1 MKPRPI
7 PATACL
13 LCMLLSSAALAQIYD
28 NPRNLQ
34 VLPADIGAD
43 ELRDTMKSFFFGT
56 GLRCSSCHVG
66 EEGQPLTSYDFASDE
81 VELKLTARQ
90 MLRMV
95 NAINTEHLAP
105 LGPERAE
112 VGCATCH
119 RGERLPG
126 H

>member
-1 MKPRPI
+1 MKPRHVSAI
-7 PATACL
+7 AGL
-13 LCMLLSSAALAQIYD
+13 QCMLLCGAAVAQIYD
-28 NPRNLQ
+28 HPRNLQ

-66 EEGQPLTSYDFASDE
+66 EEGQPLTTYDFASDE
-81 VELKLTARQ
+81 VELKQTARQ

-95 NAINTEHLAP
+95 NAINTEHLAA

-112 VGCATCH
+112 VSCATCH

-126 H
+126 D

>member
-1 MKPRPI
+1 MQPRLLSAI
-7 PATACL
+7 AGLQCL
-13 LCMLLSSAALAQIYD
+13 LLCGAAVAQVYD

-34 VLPADIGAD
+34 VLPAEIGAD

-66 EEGQPLTSYDFASDE
+66 EEGQPLTTYDFASDE
-81 VELKLTARQ
+81 RELKQTARQ

-95 NAINTEHLAP
+95 NAINTEHLAH

-112 VGCATCH
+112 VSCATCH
-119 RGERLPG
+119 RGERLPAE
-126 H
+126 

>member
-1 MKPRPI
+1 MKPSLLSAI
-7 PATACL
+7 AGL
-13 LCMLLSSAALAQIYD
+13 LCLLLSSVAVAQIYD

-56 GLRCSSCHVG
+56 GLRCSACHVG
-66 EEGQPLTSYDFASDE
+66 EEGQPLTTYDFASDE
-81 VELKLTARQ
+81 VELKQTARQ

-95 NAINTEHLAP
+95 NAINTEHLAA

-112 VGCATCH
+112 VSCATCH

-126 H
+126 D

>member
-1 MKPRPI
+1 MKPSPI
-7 PATACL
+7 RATTCL
-13 LCMLLSSAALAQIYD
+13 LCMLLCGSAIAQIYD

-34 VLPADIGAD
+34 ILPADIGAD

-66 EEGQPLTSYDFASDE
+66 EEGQPLTTYDFASDE
-81 VELKLTARQ
+81 VELKQTARQ

-112 VGCATCH
+112 VSCATCH

-126 H
+126 N

>member
-1 MKPRPI
+1 MKSRLLSAI
-7 PATACL
+7 AGL
-13 LCMLLSSAALAQIYD
+13 LCMLLCTAAVAQVYD

-34 VLPADIGAD
+34 VLPADIGVD

-66 EEGQPLTSYDFASDE
+66 EEGQPLTTYDFASDE
-81 VELKLTARQ
+81 KELKLTARQ

-105 LGPERAE
+105 FGPERAE
-112 VGCATCH
+112 VSCATCH
-119 RGERLPG
+119 RGERLPAD
-126 H
+126 

>member
-1 MKPRPI
+1 MKPRLM
-7 PATACL
+7 PATTCL
-13 LCMLLSSAALAQIYD
+13 LCMLLCSAALAQIYD

-34 VLPADIGAD
+34 VLPADMGAD

-66 EEGQPLTSYDFASDE
+66 EEGQPLTTYDFASDE
-81 VELKLTARQ
+81 AELKQTARQ

-105 LGPERAE
+105 RGPERAE
-112 VGCATCH
+112 VSCATCH

-126 H
+126 N